1 MSQLEEENDDKFTI
15 VKCEICDD
23 RILTAQGRTI
33 CSTSCHIRALSQRI
47 DEVVAEMQKLKMELI
62 GEL

>member
-1 MSQLEEENDDKFTI
+1 LLCI
-15 VKCEICDD
+15 
-23 RILTAQGRTI
+23 
-33 CSTSCHIRALSQRI
+33 RI